1 MWLIFHS
8 PGLRHGRGQFLQD
21 HRDERQAGHSAGMTF
36 SVCRWLAFQLQ
47 ALGDAQ
53 DTGGQMKRDN
63 TEKRDQG
70 DMRFHTDNIE
80 MLFVSLLLLLGLPR
94 WLQW

>member
-1 MWLIFHS
+1 
-8 PGLRHGRGQFLQD
+8 
-21 HRDERQAGHSAGMTF
+21 
-36 SVCRWLAFQLQ
+36 
-47 ALGDAQ
+47 
-53 DTGGQMKRDN
+53 MKREN
-63 TEKRDQG
+63 TEKPDQG